1 MAARLPCLPTVV
13 ALSLLLAACGG
24 DSSPQAT
31 PTPASTA
38 TPTAVSFTPA
48 PVGQAPSRDPSQ
60 LVTPEAGIAFE
71 RGTLIEGDAR
81 RQDPT
86 TLAFGPDG
94 RLYVGLL
101 EGGIVALT
109 LDGQTVTEVEEIAT
123 PREFANVLGIAFN
136 PNDPPAPVT
145 LYVSHTVLFAGEDGP
160 PFAGW
165 VARLTGPDWQ
175 REEVVT
181 GLPVSTAE
189 HGTNGIA
196 FDPQGRLLIAQGGTT
211 NAGVP
216 GERHPRP
223 ETPLSGAILVAD
235 ITDPAFDG
243 DVRYD
248 TAAPANETE
257 QFAGD
262 VRVYAAGFRNPYDI
276 IVHSNGRIYATD
288 NGPNSPDGFAS
299 TGCAADGEGP
309 VAPDELDLV
318 LEGRYYGHPN
328 RNRGRLDARQC
339 VYRPADD
346 RSPENTPP
354 IATLGYDTSA
364 DGLAEYTSD
373 AFAGRLRGSLLYVEW
388 VTGRVWRVVLAPDG
402 LGVAAVSQLV
412 PDVLDQPIDVAV
424 GPDGTVYVAEMGRDR
439 IVYFRPGGQRSW

>member
-1 MAARLPCLPTVV
+1 MAARLPCLPAVV

-24 DSSPQAT
+24 GSSPQAT
-31 PTPASTA
+31 PTA
-38 TPTAVSFTPA
+38 TPQVISFSFTPA
-48 PVGQAPSRDPSQ
+48 PLGQAPSRDPSQ

-81 RQDPT
+81 LQDPT

-94 RLYVGLL
+94 RLYAGQL
-101 EGGIVALT
+101 EGGIVALR
-109 LDGQTVTEVEEIAT
+109 LDGQTVTGVEVIAPPEE
-123 PREFANVLGIAFN
+123 FGNVLGLAFN
-136 PNDPPAPVT
+136 PAEPPAPVT
-145 LYVSHTVLFAGEDGP
+145 LYVSHTVLFDQAGE
-160 PFAGW
+160 PFAGG
-165 VARLTGPDWQ
+165 VAKLTGPDWR

-196 FDPQGRLLIAQGGTT
+196 FDREGRLYIAQGGTT

-223 ETPLSGAILVAD
+223 DTPLAGAVLIAEPAD
-235 ITDPAFDG
+235 AAFDG

-248 TAAPANETE
+248 TSAPANETE
-257 QFAGD
+257 QIAGD
-262 VRVYAAGFRNPYDI
+262 VRVYAPGFRNPYDI

-288 NGPNSPDGFAS
+288 NGPNSQDGFAS

-309 VAPDELDLV
+309 SAPDELNLV

-328 RNRGRLDARQC
+328 RNRGRLDPRQC
-339 VYRPADD
+339 VYLPADD

-354 IATLGYDTSA
+354 IATLGYHTSA
-364 DGLAEYTSD
+364 NGLAEYTPD

-424 GPDGTVYVAEMGRDR
+424 GPDGTVYVAEMGLDR
-439 IVYFRPGGQRSW
+439 IVYFRPLG